1 MRTVAEG
8 VETPAQPAALDAM
21 GVDEFQGCHFARPLP
36 VDDGLDLLRRSR
48 GRAPTLP
55 LLAGPG

>member
-1 MRTVAEG
+1 
-8 VETPAQPAALDAM
+8 M

-36 VDDGLDLLRRSR
+36 VDDWLDLLRRSR